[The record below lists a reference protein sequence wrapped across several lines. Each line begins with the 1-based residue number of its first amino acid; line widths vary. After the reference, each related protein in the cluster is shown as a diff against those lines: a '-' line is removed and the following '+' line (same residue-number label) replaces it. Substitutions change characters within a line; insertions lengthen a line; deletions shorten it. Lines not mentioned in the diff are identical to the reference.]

1 MEVSITESR
10 VCSVAGF
17 AISGFETP
25 NCVAKEIVTDNLCLR
40 IMCCESG
47 RNGPTLTL
55 TDCGVWYI

>member
-1 MEVSITESR
+1 MSITESS

-25 NCVAKEIVTDNLCLR
+25 NCVTKEIVSDNLCLV

-47 RNGPTLTL
+47 RNGAILTL
-55 TDCGVWYI
+55 KDYGVLHI